1 MSVAAAKQLDPR
13 PLDDFLRAHR
23 DDMLADLAAYVR
35 LETPSDDLEALAR
48 GRDWVSAWVQQR
60 LGPAAVARTEPGGDH
75 GDTLVLD
82 YAGTQQ
88 AAAAAPVAVL
98 AHYDT
103 VWPLGTIEDIPF
115 TVTGDI
121 IRGPGVFDMKAG
133 LVQAVWALRALDALG
148 LPRPPVRLILNG
160 DEELGSPASRP
171 VIEEACQGAAAVL
184 VFEASAAG
192 AVKTAR
198 KGVGLFDLTLTGV
211 EAHAG
216 LDPTAGASAITALAE
231 FVLHATALT
240 DLQAGTTV
248 NVGVVDGGTRR
259 NVTAGSAHA
268 GIDVRVATTEE
279 ADRVERELREWRP
292 SNPLVRARVDGG
304 WNRPVMARTPAIAD
318 LFTRAQ
324 GLARQLG
331 FELREIAVG
340 GASDGNFA
348 AALGLPVLDG
358 VGAVGSGAHARDEH
372 ATVSGLLE
380 RGALAAAL
388 VTSLADPPDRG

>member
-1 MSVAAAKQLDPR
+1 MSVDTHLDLGL
-13 PLDDFLRAHR
+13 LDSFLRAHR

-35 LETPSDDLEALAR
+35 LETPSDDLDALAC
-48 GRDWVSAWVQQR
+48 GRDWVGAWVKER
-60 LGPAAVARTEPGGDH
+60 LGHPAAARTEPGGDH

-82 YAGTQQ
+82 YPGTPQGV
-88 AAAAAPVAVL
+88 AAAPVAVL

-115 TVTGDI
+115 SVSDDI

-148 LPRPPVRLILNG
+148 LPRPPVRFILNG

-171 VIEEACQGAAAVL
+171 VIEEACRGAAAVL
-184 VFEASAAG
+184 VFEASADG

-240 DLQAGTTV
+240 DLEAGTSV
-248 NVGVVDGGTRR
+248 NVGVVAGGTRR

-268 GIDVRVATTEE
+268 GIDVRVASAAE
-279 ADRVERELREWRP
+279 AERVERQLREWRP
-292 SNPLVRARVDGG
+292 SNPLVQARVDGG
-304 WNRPVMARTPAIAD
+304 WNRPVMARTPGIAD
-318 LFTRAQ
+318 LFARAR
-324 GLARQLG
+324 GLAAQLG

-372 ATVSGLLE
+372 ATVSGMLE
-380 RGALAAAL
+380 RAALAAGL
-388 VTSLADPPDRG
+388 VSSLAH

>member
-1 MSVAAAKQLDPR
+1 MSVASHLDLGPV
-13 PLDDFLRAHR
+13 DSFLRAHR

-35 LETPSDDLEALAR
+35 LETPSDDLAALAR
-48 GRDWVSAWVQQR
+48 GRDWVRAWVQQR
-60 LGPAAVARTEPGGDH
+60 LGLSAAARTAPGGDH

-82 YAGTQQ
+82 YPGTSQGS
-88 AAAAAPVAVL
+88 APVAVL

-115 TVTGDI
+115 DVTGDI

-171 VIEEACQGAAAVL
+171 VIEEACHGAAAVL
-184 VFEASAAG
+184 VFEASADG

-216 LDPTAGASAITALAE
+216 LDPTAGASAVTALAE

-240 DLQAGTTV
+240 DLPAGTSV

-268 GIDVRVATTEE
+268 GVDVRVSSE
-279 ADRVERELREWRP
+279 AEAERIERQLRGWRP
-292 SNPLVRARVDGG
+292 SNPLVQARVDGG

-318 LFTRAQ
+318 LFAQ
-324 GLARQLG
+324 ARVLARQLG
-331 FELREIAVG
+331 FELGEIAVG

-372 ATVSGLLE
+372 ATVSGMLE
-380 RGALAAAL
+380 RAALAAGL
-388 VTSLADPPDRG
+388 VTSLAH

>member
-1 MSVAAAKQLDPR
+1 MSVDTHLDPSL
-13 PLDDFLRAHR
+13 LDSFLREHR

-35 LETPSDDLEALAR
+35 LETPSDDLDALAR
-48 GRDWVSAWVQQR
+48 GRDWVRAWVEQR
-60 LGPAAVARTEPGGDH
+60 LGDPAAARVEPGGDH

-82 YAGTQQ
+82 YPGTPQG
-88 AAAAAPVAVL
+88 AAPVAVL

-115 TVTGDI
+115 DVSGDI

-133 LVQAVWALRALDALG
+133 LVQAVWALHALDALG

-184 VFEASAAG
+184 VFEASADG

-216 LDPTAGASAITALAE
+216 LDPTAGASAVTALAE

-240 DLQAGTTV
+240 DLPAGTSV

-259 NVTAGSAHA
+259 NVTAGWAHA
-268 GIDVRVATTEE
+268 GVDVRVSSDVE
-279 ADRVERELREWRP
+279 AERVERELRGWRP
-292 SNPLVRARVDGG
+292 SNPQVQARVDGG

-318 LFTRAQ
+318 LFARAQ
-324 GLARQLG
+324 GLAGQLG

-372 ATVSGLLE
+372 ATVSGMLE
-380 RGALAAAL
+380 RAALAAGL
-388 VTSLADPPDRG
+388 VTSLAQ

>member
-1 MSVAAAKQLDPR
+1 MSVDIHLD
-13 PLDDFLRAHR
+13 LDSLDGFLRAHR

-35 LETPSDDLEALAR
+35 LETPSDDLDALAR
-48 GRDWVSAWVQQR
+48 GRDWVRAWVEQR
-60 LGPAAVARTEPGGDH
+60 LGPPAAARTEPGGDH

-82 YAGTQQ
+82 YPGTPEG
-88 AAAAAPVAVL
+88 AAPVAVL

-115 TVTGDI
+115 DVSGDI

-133 LVQAVWALRALDALG
+133 LVQAVWALGALDALR

-171 VIEEACQGAAAVL
+171 VIEEACRGAAAVL
-184 VFEASAAG
+184 VFEASADG

-216 LDPTAGASAITALAE
+216 LDPTAGASAISALAE

-240 DLQAGTTV
+240 DLAAGTSV
-248 NVGVVDGGTRR
+248 NVGTVSGGTRR

-268 GIDVRVATTEE
+268 GIDVRVSSE
-279 ADRVERELREWRP
+279 AEAERVERELCGWRP

-304 WNRPVMARTPAIAD
+304 WNRPVMVRTPAIAD
-318 LFTRAQ
+318 LFARAQ
-324 GLARQLG
+324 GLAGQLG

-372 ATVSGLLE
+372 ATVSGMLQ
-380 RGALAAAL
+380 RAALAAGL
-388 VTSLADPPDRG
+388 VTALAH